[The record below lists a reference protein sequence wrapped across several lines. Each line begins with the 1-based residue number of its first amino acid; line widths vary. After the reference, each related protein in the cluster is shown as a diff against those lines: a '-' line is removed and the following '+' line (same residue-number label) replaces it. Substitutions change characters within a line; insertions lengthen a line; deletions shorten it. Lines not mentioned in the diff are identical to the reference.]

1 MQSNTC
7 NLFHAFYL
15 HVSIY
20 PITQSVQPYGEPTI
34 MELALQNLIS
44 PIVLCFVLGA
54 VARWVKSDF
63 ELPDAVYQS
72 LSIYLLLA
80 IGLKGGVAVSE
91 TPIMELLG
99 PAVVT
104 LVLGI
109 LTPLSAYIMMRKV
122 GRLGQTDAAATAAHY
137 GSVSAVTFLA
147 SIEGAKLA
155 GLQTEGYLAALVALL
170 EVPGIIVGLV
180 LARGKG
186 SGSLGKAVHDVLT
199 GKSIFLLIGGLVI
212 GTVCGAEKIS
222 EVSPFFIDPFKGV
235 LCLFLLELGTVAAGR
250 MKDMTNAGWRLV
262 ALGCIIPTIH
272 GIVGTVA
279 GTMAGMSPGGSAVLG
294 AMVGSASY
302 IAAPAAVRI
311 ALPEASPGIY
321 LTLAL
326 GITFPFNLLFGI
338 PLFMWFAEWL
348 TTITL

>member
-1 MQSNTC
+1 
-7 NLFHAFYL
+7 
-15 HVSIY
+15 
-20 PITQSVQPYGEPTI
+20 

-54 VARWVKSDF
+54 IARWVKSDF

-80 IGLKGGVAVSE
+80 IGLKGGIAVSQS
-91 TPIMELLG
+91 TFSELIG
-99 PAVVT
+99 PAIIT
-104 LVLGI
+104 LALGI
-109 LTPLSAYIMMRKV
+109 ITPLSAFFVMRKF
-122 GRLGQTDAAATAAHY
+122 GRLSTTDAAATAAHY

-147 SIEGAKLA
+147 AIEAAKMS
-155 GLQTEGYLAALVALL
+155 GFEPEGYLAALVAIL

-186 SGSLGKAVHDVLT
+186 SGNMGKAIHDVLA
-199 GKSIFLLIGGLVI
+199 GKSIFLLIGGLII
-212 GTVCGAEKIS
+212 GALCGYEKMQA
-222 EVSPFFIDPFKGV
+222 VTPFFITPFKGV

-250 MKDMTNAGWRLV
+250 MRDMSQAGWRLIL
-262 ALGCIIPTIH
+262 LGCAIPVVHGCMGTIAASM
-272 GIVGTVA
+272 I
-279 GTMAGMSPGGSAVLG
+279 GMSPGGAAVLG

-326 GITFPFNLLFGI
+326 GITFPFNLIFGI
-338 PLFMWFAEWL
+338 PLYLKTATYFCS
-348 TTITL
+348 

>member
-1 MQSNTC
+1 MD
-7 NLFHAFYL
+7 
-15 HVSIY
+15 
-20 PITQSVQPYGEPTI
+20 
-34 MELALQNLIS
+34 LALQNLIS

-80 IGLKGGVAVSE
+80 IGLKGGVAVAE
-91 TPIMELLG
+91 TPIKDLLG
-99 PAVVT
+99 PAMVT
-104 LVLGI
+104 LVLGV
-109 LTPLSAYIMMRKV
+109 LTPLSAYFLMRKA
-122 GRLGQTDAAATAAHY
+122 GKISQTDAAATAAHY

-147 SIEGAKLA
+147 SIEAAKMA
-155 GLQTEGYLAALVALL
+155 GMETEGYLAALVALL
-170 EVPGIIVGLV
+170 EVPGIIVGLI

-186 SGSLGKAVHDVLT
+186 SGSLGTAVHDVLT

-212 GTVCGAEKIS
+212 GTACGAQKIDA
-222 EVSPFFIDPFKGV
+222 VAPFFIDPFKGV

-250 MKDMTNAGWRLV
+250 MRDMTQAGWRLV
-262 ALGCIIPTIH
+262 ALGCFIPAVH
-272 GIVGTVA
+272 GLIGTFA
-279 GTMAGMSPGGSAVLG
+279 GVMVGMSPGGAAVLG

-326 GITFPFNLLFGI
+326 GITFPFNLLVGI
-338 PLFMWFAEWL
+338 PLFLRTAEWL
-348 TTITL
+348 ATLSL